1 MGLVGGHGRVEEVQG
16 EAAEP
21 TRRRGFISIAVGAG
35 TGGGGGHVAPAL
47 HSPGS
52 RHWGFVSEES

>member
-1 MGLVGGHGRVEEVQG
+1 VEEVQG

-21 TRRRGFISIAVGAG
+21 TRRRGFISIAIGAG

-47 HSPGS
+47 HGPGS
-52 RHWGFVSEES
+52 RHRGFVSEES